1 MVDRAEQGLIDEK
14 WMAYA
19 LELAKKAQDLDE
31 VPVGAVV
38 IKAGAVVG
46 EGWNQVISQ
55 SDPTAHAEV
64 VALRDAAKRLNN
76 YRIIGTTLYVTLEP
90 CSMCAGA
97 LLHGRIQRLVYGAS
111 EPKNGAVSS
120 QLNLF
125 ELHAFNHH
133 VDVVGGVL
141 AEQSGGLISSFFRN
155 KRLAKKVGKNT
166 LR

>member
-1 MVDRAEQGLIDEK
+1 MVDRVEQGLIDEK

-19 LELAKKAQDLDE
+19 LELAKKAQDIDE

-38 IKAGAVVG
+38 IKAGQVVG

-76 YRIIGTTLYVTLEP
+76 YRIIGATLYVSLEP
-90 CSMCAGA
+90 CAMCAGA
-97 LLHGRIQRLVYGAS
+97 LLHARIQRLVYGTS

-120 QLNLF
+120 QFNLF
-125 ELHAFNHH
+125 ELHTFNHQIE
-133 VDVVGGVL
+133 VVGGVL
-141 AEQSGGLISSFFRN
+141 AEQSGDLIGSFFRN
-155 KRLAKKVGKNT
+155 KRIAKKAEKNT
-166 LR
+166 PE